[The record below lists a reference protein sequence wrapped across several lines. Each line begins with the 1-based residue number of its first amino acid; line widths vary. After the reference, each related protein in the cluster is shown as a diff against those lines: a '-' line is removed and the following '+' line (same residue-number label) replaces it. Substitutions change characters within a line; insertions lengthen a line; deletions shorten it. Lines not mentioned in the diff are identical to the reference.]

1 MLAWCKNKG
10 LLAKVKARIPCF
22 DRSILIPLGIVNA
35 IWMANTSQL
44 VDSIADRLQTVVEQM
59 KQLQQENQSLH
70 ERLEHAKQ
78 ELVQKQGSIREL
90 KMKLE
95 AAQTAKSIKGVGQS
109 SAKAKT
115 QIDKLI
121 GEIDACLDVLS
132 LS

>member
-1 MLAWCKNKG
+1 
-10 LLAKVKARIPCF
+10 
-22 DRSILIPLGIVNA
+22 
-35 IWMANTSQL
+35 MANTSQL

-95 AAQTAKSIKGVGQS
+95 AAQTAK
-109 SAKAKT
+109 
-115 QIDKLI
+115 
-121 GEIDACLDVLS
+121 
-132 LS
+132 

>member
-1 MLAWCKNKG
+1 
-10 LLAKVKARIPCF
+10 
-22 DRSILIPLGIVNA
+22 
-35 IWMANTSQL
+35 MANTSQL

-59 KQLQQENQSLH
+59 KKLEQENQSLH
-70 ERLEHAKQ
+70 ERLEHARQ
-78 ELVQKQGSIREL
+78 EFAQKQRNVREL

-95 AAQTAKSIKGVGQS
+95 AAQTAKSIRGVGQS

-121 GEIDACLDVLS
+121 GEIDACLEVIS

>member
-1 MLAWCKNKG
+1 LA
-10 LLAKVKARIPCF
+10 
-22 DRSILIPLGIVNA
+22 
-35 IWMANTSQL
+35 
-44 VDSIADRLQTVVEQM
+44 
-59 KQLQQENQSLH
+59 
-70 ERLEHAKQ
+70 
-78 ELVQKQGSIREL
+78 QKQGNVREL

-121 GEIDACLDVLS
+121 GEIDACLEVIS

>member
-1 MLAWCKNKG
+1 
-10 LLAKVKARIPCF
+10 
-22 DRSILIPLGIVNA
+22 
-35 IWMANTSQL
+35 MANTSKL

-59 KQLQQENQSLH
+59 KKLELENQSLH
-70 ERLEHAKQ
+70 ERLELARQ
-78 ELVQKQGSIREL
+78 ELTQKQGNVREL

-95 AAQTAKSIKGVGQS
+95 AAQTAKSIRGVGQS

-121 GEIDACLDVLS
+121 GEIDACLEVIS

>member
-1 MLAWCKNKG
+1 
-10 LLAKVKARIPCF
+10 
-22 DRSILIPLGIVNA
+22 
-35 IWMANTSQL
+35 MANTSQL

-59 KQLQQENQSLH
+59 KKLEQENQSLH
-70 ERLEHAKQ
+70 ERLEHARQ
-78 ELVQKQGSIREL
+78 ELAQKQGNVREL

-95 AAQTAKSIKGVGQS
+95 AAQTAKSIRGDGQS

-121 GEIDACLDVLS
+121 GEIDACLEVIS

>member
-1 MLAWCKNKG
+1 
-10 LLAKVKARIPCF
+10 
-22 DRSILIPLGIVNA
+22 
-35 IWMANTSQL
+35 MANTSQL
-44 VDSIADRLQTVVEQM
+44 VDSIADRLQVVVAQM
-59 KQLQQENQSLH
+59 KQLQAENQSLQ
-70 ERLEHAKQ
+70 EQLQLAKQ
-78 ELVQKQGSIREL
+78 ELAQKHGSIREL

-95 AAQTAKSIKGVGQS
+95 SAQTAKSIKGVSQS

>member
-1 MLAWCKNKG
+1 M
-10 LLAKVKARIPCF
+10 AK
-22 DRSILIPLGIVNA
+22 
-35 IWMANTSQL
+35 TSQL
-44 VDSIADRLQTVVEQM
+44 ADSIADRLQTVVEQM
-59 KQLQQENQSLH
+59 KKLEQENQSLH
-70 ERLEHAKQ
+70 ERLEHARQ
-78 ELVQKQGSIREL
+78 ELAQKQGNVREL

-109 SAKAKT
+109 STRAKT

>member
-1 MLAWCKNKG
+1 
-10 LLAKVKARIPCF
+10 
-22 DRSILIPLGIVNA
+22 
-35 IWMANTSQL
+35 MANTYQL
-44 VDSIADRLQTVVEQM
+44 VDSIADRLRTVVEQM
-59 KQLQQENQSLH
+59 KQLQQENQSLY
-70 ERLEHAKQ
+70 ERLEHVKR
-78 ELVQKQGSIREL
+78 ELAQKHGSIREL

-95 AAQTAKSIKGVGQS
+95 AAQTAKSMKGDGQS

>member
-1 MLAWCKNKG
+1 
-10 LLAKVKARIPCF
+10 
-22 DRSILIPLGIVNA
+22 
-35 IWMANTSQL
+35 MANTSQL

-59 KQLQQENQSLH
+59 MKLEQENQSLH
-70 ERLEHAKQ
+70 ERLEHARQ
-78 ELVQKQGSIREL
+78 ELAQKKGNVREL

-95 AAQTAKSIKGVGQS
+95 ASQTAKSIRGLGQS

-121 GEIDACLDVLS
+121 GEIDACLEVIS

>member
-1 MLAWCKNKG
+1 
-10 LLAKVKARIPCF
+10 
-22 DRSILIPLGIVNA
+22 
-35 IWMANTSQL
+35 MANTSQL

-59 KQLQQENQSLH
+59 KKLEQENQSLH
-70 ERLEHAKQ
+70 ERLELARQ
-78 ELVQKQGSIREL
+78 ELTQKQGNVREL

-121 GEIDACLDVLS
+121 GEIDACLEFIS

>member
-1 MLAWCKNKG
+1 
-10 LLAKVKARIPCF
+10 
-22 DRSILIPLGIVNA
+22 
-35 IWMANTSQL
+35 MANTSQL

-59 KQLQQENQSLH
+59 KKLEQENQSLH
-70 ERLEHAKQ
+70 ERLEQSRQ
-78 ELVQKQGSIREL
+78 ELAQKLGNVREL

>member
-1 MLAWCKNKG
+1 
-10 LLAKVKARIPCF
+10 
-22 DRSILIPLGIVNA
+22 
-35 IWMANTSQL
+35 MANTSQL

-59 KQLQQENQSLH
+59 KKLEQENQSLH
-70 ERLEHAKQ
+70 ERLELARQ
-78 ELVQKQGSIREL
+78 ELTQNQGNIREL

-121 GEIDACLDVLS
+121 GEIDACLEVIS

>member
-1 MLAWCKNKG
+1 
-10 LLAKVKARIPCF
+10 
-22 DRSILIPLGIVNA
+22 
-35 IWMANTSQL
+35 MANTSQL

-59 KQLQQENQSLH
+59 KKLEQENQSLH
-70 ERLEHAKQ
+70 ERLELARQ
-78 ELVQKQGSIREL
+78 ELTQKQGNVREL

-95 AAQTAKSIKGVGQS
+95 AAQTAKSIRGVGQS

-121 GEIDACLDVLS
+121 GEIDACLEVIS

>member
-1 MLAWCKNKG
+1 
-10 LLAKVKARIPCF
+10 
-22 DRSILIPLGIVNA
+22 
-35 IWMANTSQL
+35 MANTSQL

-59 KQLQQENQSLH
+59 KKLEQENQSLH
-70 ERLEHAKQ
+70 ERLELARK
-78 ELVQKQGSIREL
+78 ELTQKQGNVREL

-121 GEIDACLDVLS
+121 GEIDACLEVIS

>member
-1 MLAWCKNKG
+1 
-10 LLAKVKARIPCF
+10 
-22 DRSILIPLGIVNA
+22 
-35 IWMANTSQL
+35 MANTSQL

-59 KQLQQENQSLH
+59 KKLEQENQSLH
-70 ERLEHAKQ
+70 ERLELARQ
-78 ELVQKQGSIREL
+78 ELTQKQGNVREL

-95 AAQTAKSIKGVGQS
+95 AAQTAKLIRGVGQS

-121 GEIDACLDVLS
+121 GEIDACLEVIS